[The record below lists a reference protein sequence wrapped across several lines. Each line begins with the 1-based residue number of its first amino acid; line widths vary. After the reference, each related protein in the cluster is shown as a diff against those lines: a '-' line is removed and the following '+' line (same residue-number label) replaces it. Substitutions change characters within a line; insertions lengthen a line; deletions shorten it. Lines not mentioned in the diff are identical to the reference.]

1 MILVMV
7 CRIFIAFLFT
17 GSIENFEDIGLMFVF
32 AFKNSFSF
40 KSIKNFFNVN
50 FVY

>member
-1 MILVMV
+1 MISV

-17 GSIENFEDIGLMFVF
+17 GSIENFEDSGLMFVF

-40 KSIKNFFNVN
+40 KSIRNFFKVN